1 MKEKWQAVHLGQYF
15 KLKHGWAFKGKFF
28 AKEGKYILLTPGNF
42 NPDGGIKLK
51 GDKEKYY
58 TGDFPE
64 KFLLK
69 YDDLLVVMTDLTQD
83 APILGSPAFITEND
97 KFLHNQRLGKVVDLD
112 ETQINRTFL
121 YYLFNASIVRNRIKA
136 TANGTTVKH
145 TSPDRIYNVEVNLPS
160 LPIQQKIA
168 AVLRPYDKLIE
179 NNTRRIQILEEM
191 AQIIYRQW
199 FVEFQFPGHENVPM
213 VESELGMIPQGW
225 EVKIL
230 GDLCN
235 VVPGYA
241 FKSKDWQDTGVGVVK
256 IKNIKS
262 DNTIDIQDADC
273 ISSDILS
280 PKLDKYQLITGDF
293 LIAMTGATAG
303 KVGRLRT
310 KTPMMLNQRVAKFD
324 PIDAYRDYV
333 WCKVSIK
340 ETQQDFFRLADGT
353 AQPNMSGS
361 QIENYKIV
369 CPPSSVCN
377 HFSSVVGAML
387 IQSDN
392 LMLRNINLRKTRDL
406 LLPKLIS
413 GELDVSELDINI
425 DGIQPRK
432 GGTPIPYPLT
442 ERLHSDEKIL
452 GGKPVIRG
460 TRLAVAFILE
470 LLENGWSEAEV
481 LENYPSINREDIDAC
496 LAYQQQGA
504 HASVR
509 K

>member
-1 MKEKWQAVHLGQYF
+1 MSSWRNITIDDLGQIITGYTPPIKKTEYF
-15 KLKHGWAFKGKFF
+15 GNEYPFITPTDITMGSRIVQTERFLSQKGYEYRKNRLLPPDTVCVTCIGSL
-28 AKEGKYILLTPGNF
+28 GKICMTTVPSATNQQINSIVV
-42 NPDGGIKLK
+42 NPS
-51 GDKEKYY
+51 
-58 TGDFPE
+58 
-64 KFLLK
+64 K
-69 YDDLLVVMTDLTQD
+69 YDPYFV
-83 APILGSPAFITEND
+83 
-97 KFLHNQRLGKVVDLD
+97 
-112 ETQINRTFL
+112 
-121 YYLFNASIVRNRIKA
+121 YYLLRTKTAVLQSIAGGVATPIVRKSTFAGI
-136 TANGTTVKH
+136 
-145 TSPDRIYNVEVNLPS
+145 NVCVPPLPT
-160 LPIQQKIA
+160 QHKIA
-168 AVLRPYDKLIE
+168 AILRPYDKLIE

-392 LMLRNINLRKTRDL
+392 LMLRNINLRQTRDL

-470 LLENGWSEAEV
+470 MLENGWGEAEV

>member
-1 MKEKWQAVHLGQYF
+1 MATGKWDRVILREICDSVNYGYTASANQEPIGP
-15 KLKHGWAFKGKFF
+15 KFLRITDIVPDQIDWSSVPYC
-28 AKEGKYILLTPGNF
+28 KINKKDLSKYQLE
-42 NPDGGIKLK
+42 K
-51 GDKEKYY
+51 GDIVIARTGATTGYAKRIRDNYNAIFASYLVRIRVNPKYDSRY
-58 TGDFPE
+58 VGFVVESDEYKQFVQLNIGGTAQPHANAQVLTSFPVPLPPLSTQR
-64 KFLLK
+64 KIAAILSP
-69 YDDLLVVMTDLTQD
+69 YDDL
-83 APILGSPAFITEND
+83 
-97 KFLHNQRLGKVVDLD
+97 
-112 ETQINRTFL
+112 
-121 YYLFNASIVRNRIKA
+121 
-136 TANGTTVKH
+136 
-145 TSPDRIYNVEVNLPS
+145 
-160 LPIQQKIA
+160 IA
-168 AVLRPYDKLIE
+168 

-199 FVEFQFPGHENVPM
+199 FVEFQFPGHEKVQM

-353 AQPNMSGS
+353 AQPNMSGF

-392 LMLRNINLRKTRDL
+392 LMLRNINLRQTRDL

-425 DGIQPRK
+425 DGIQPR
-432 GGTPIPYPLT
+432 
-442 ERLHSDEKIL
+442 
-452 GGKPVIRG
+452 
-460 TRLAVAFILE
+460 AVA
-470 LLENGWSEAEV
+470 
-481 LENYPSINREDIDAC
+481 
-496 LAYQQQGA
+496 
-504 HASVR
+504 H
-509 K
+509 

>member
-1 MKEKWQAVHLGQYF
+1 MATGKWDRVILREICDSVNYGYTASANQEPIGP
-15 KLKHGWAFKGKFF
+15 KFLRITDIVPDQIDWSSVPYC
-28 AKEGKYILLTPGNF
+28 KINKKDLSKYQLE
-42 NPDGGIKLK
+42 K
-51 GDKEKYY
+51 GDIVIAR
-58 TGDFPE
+58 TGATTGYAKRIRDNYNAIFASY
-64 KFLLK
+64 LVRIRVNLK
-69 YDDLLVVMTDLTQD
+69 YDSRYVGFVVESDEYKQFVQLNIGGTAQPHANAQVLTSF
-83 APILGSPAFITEND
+83 PVPLPPLST
-97 KFLHNQRLGKVVDLD
+97 QR
-112 ETQINRTFL
+112 
-121 YYLFNASIVRNRIKA
+121 
-136 TANGTTVKH
+136 
-145 TSPDRIYNVEVNLPS
+145 
-160 LPIQQKIA
+160 KIA
-168 AVLRPYDKLIE
+168 AILSPYDDLIA
-179 NNTRRIQILEEM
+179 NNTLRIQILEEM

-199 FVEFQFPGHENVPM
+199 FVEFQFPGHEKVQM

-353 AQPNMSGS
+353 AQPNMSGF

-392 LMLRNINLRKTRDL
+392 LMLRNINLRQTRDL

-425 DGIQPRK
+425 DGIQPR
-432 GGTPIPYPLT
+432 
-442 ERLHSDEKIL
+442 
-452 GGKPVIRG
+452 
-460 TRLAVAFILE
+460 AVA
-470 LLENGWSEAEV
+470 
-481 LENYPSINREDIDAC
+481 
-496 LAYQQQGA
+496 
-504 HASVR
+504 H
-509 K
+509 